1 MTKFF
6 FSLRPFTHLSY
17 NLGIILCIFIW
28 NSSFPVKAQMPERNP
43 QWAEPIYKPQNLY
56 RINDKLFRSSQP
68 IEENLSMLQELGIKT
83 VLSLRAFH
91 SNHALLKNSGIKLIQ
106 VKIYTWNIKDKQ
118 VVAALRALKAAE
130 SNGPVL
136 LHCQH
141 GADRTGLISAMYRIL
156 YQNWSREQAL
166 EGLRKGGYG
175 HHSMWKNIPNYLRTV
190 DIEKLRSL
198 VEQP

>member
-1 MTKFF
+1 MIKFF
-6 FSLRPFTHLSY
+6 FALRPFTHLSY
-17 NLGIILCIFIW
+17 NVGILLCIFIW

-43 QWAEPIYKPQNLY
+43 DWAEPIYQPQNLY
-56 RINDKLFRSSQP
+56 RIHDKLFRSSQP
-68 IEENLSMLQELGIKT
+68 IEENVRMLQELGIKT

-91 SNHALLKNSGIKLIQ
+91 SNEALLKNSGIQLIQ

-130 SNGPVL
+130 SHGPVL

-166 EGLRKGGYG
+166 EELRKGGYG
-175 HHSMWKNIPNYLRTV
+175 HHSMWKNIPKYLRTV
-190 DIEKLRSL
+190 DIEKIRAL

>member
-6 FSLRPFTHLSY
+6 FSLRTFTHLSY

-166 EGLRKGGYG
+166 EELRKGGYG
-175 HHSMWKNIPNYLRTV
+175 HHSMWKNIPKYLRTV
-190 DIEKLRSL
+190 DIEKIRSL